1 MARPLEPLADHDD
14 TLEPAAGRRGGGGID
29 LSSARAFAAALAA
42 LVIAS
47 LVVTQSVRTLQFV
60 GTAAGNNFEAGT
72 VTLTDD
78 DEGRSLVD
86 LRAMAPGRP
95 VEQCLKVSYQ
105 GTILP
110 ADLAVKAVT
119 NGSLAP
125 YVLVTL
131 EAGSGGR
138 FGSCDGFEP
147 SSTLFDGT
155 VAGLVQRGSMPVG
168 RIRNKGD
175 GLSFRF
181 RYELADDERAIGKT
195 AVVDV
200 LWEAEPS

>member
-14 TLEPAAGRRGGGGID
+14 TLEPAGGRRGGGID

-95 VEQCLKVSYQ
+95 VEQCLQVSYQ

-147 SSTLFDGT
+147 SSTVFDGT
-155 VAGLVQRGSMPVG
+155 VAGLVQRGQMPVG
-168 RIRNKGD
+168 RIRNKDD

>member
-1 MARPLEPLADHDD
+1 MARRLEPLADHDEV
-14 TLEPAAGRRGGGGID
+14 LEQAGGRRGGGID

-95 VEQCLKVSYQ
+95 VEQCLRVAYQ

-125 YVLVTL
+125 YVFVTL
-131 EAGSGGR
+131 EAGTGGR

-147 SSTLFDGT
+147 TSTLFDGS
-155 VAGLVQRGSMPVG
+155 VADMVKQGTLPVG

-200 LWEAEPS
+200 LWEAEPA